1 MNLRECL
8 RAVEYG
14 TSGKEHADWLRTRIK
29 GNVEAGATYFEQRN
43 SARLWRRLWKRAAK
57 NYRERWMVQD
67 ALADIGHAAQ
77 LVWMGRTREARD
89 WAIRLKRELDEC
101 KAAYDLLREQLRKSK
116 TEHRFET
123 GTLRNE
129 LAGVQYALENW
140 RRRALSAEEPPHS
153 CETCRHFHAN
163 TYICRAE
170 WAPLKCV
177 LNYYSEWEARE

>member
-1 MNLRECL
+1 MM
-8 RAVEYG
+8 
-14 TSGKEHADWLRTRIK
+14 TSHGLHR
-29 GNVEAGATYFEQRN
+29 
-43 SARLWRRLWKRAAK
+43 
-57 NYRERWMVQD
+57 
-67 ALADIGHAAQ
+67 
-77 LVWMGRTREARD
+77 REARD

>member
-1 MNLRECL
+1 MM
-8 RAVEYG
+8 
-14 TSGKEHADWLRTRIK
+14 TSHGLHP
-29 GNVEAGATYFEQRN
+29 
-43 SARLWRRLWKRAAK
+43 
-57 NYRERWMVQD
+57 
-67 ALADIGHAAQ
+67 
-77 LVWMGRTREARD
+77 REARD

-153 CETCRHFHAN
+153 CETCRDMPN
-163 TYICRAE
+163 CRDPQNRIGCKLQQKSTGAFY
-170 WAPLKCV
+170 CSC
-177 LNYYSEWEARE
+177 SEWKAKEA